1 MADSPSRDSAS
12 GPATKAT
19 ATTTPA
25 DPKKERR
32 RPVEGSG
39 PLFRRLLAY
48 FKPYRGIFI
57 FGSLCSV
64 IASTTDG
71 AFGLLLKF
79 LIDRGFSAE
88 ATRDVWIYPA
98 AIVGLFVIRGVF
110 TFLNSYAMAYIG
122 NRVLN
127 TLRTEMF
134 DRLVALPTRYFDA
147 HSSSSLVS
155 RLVFEAQ
162 NVMQST
168 TGVVTSVIRN
178 SFTILWLMVTLLY
191 LNWRLTL
198 FTLIVL
204 PAVTYVARRMSRRMR
219 ELSRKN
225 MFMTGELTRVV
236 QETIDCQKVVKIY
249 GGESDARSSFGRT
262 VDRLRGNA
270 MRISVTSSVA
280 VPVTQLL
287 MALAVAC
294 MIYFALELARAGT
307 MTAGTFVSFVTT
319 TSLLLTP
326 MKQLA
331 EISGPLER
339 GLAAAEGV
347 FSLIDER
354 VEDDRG
360 TVRLDRARG
369 AIRFVDVGL
378 RYVDEP
384 VERQDDEVVD
394 GATDGPRAR
403 RAALRNID
411 LDIAPGET
419 IALVGSSG
427 GGKTSFANLIPRFY
441 HASTGRILVD
451 GVPIEDITLASLRE
465 QIAMVSQDVVLF
477 NETVAANIAYGA
489 SSALRAR
496 LKGDGLRAA
505 VRRAAEAAHLAHV
518 IDDMPDGFD
527 TMIGENGVRLSGG
540 QRQRLAIAR
549 AVLKDA
555 PILILDEA
563 TSALDSESERHVQ
576 AALAELMRGRT
587 TVVIAHRLSTI
598 ESADRIAVF
607 DQGSIVEVGTHQAL
621 IAADGIYAKLHRIQ
635 YALDS
640 VRPPTVPA
648 DVVSNPAAATF
659 AA

>member
-1 MADSPSRDSAS
+1 MAEPPSPAPVDQAVRKTSDAS
-12 GPATKAT
+12 T
-19 ATTTPA
+19 AKQRLEANRT
-25 DPKKERR
+25 
-32 RPVEGSG
+32 G
-39 PLFRRLLAY
+39 PLFRRLLGY
-48 FKPYRGIFI
+48 IKPYRGIFAI
-57 FGSLCSV
+57 GALCSV
-64 IASTTDG
+64 IASTTDA
-71 AFGLLLKF
+71 AFGALLKP
-79 LIDRGFSAE
+79 LVDRGFSATSE
-88 ATRDVWIYPA
+88 HEIWIYPA
-98 AIVGLFVIRGVF
+98 AIVGLFIVRGVF

-127 TLRTEMF
+127 TLRVEMF
-134 DRLVALPTRYFDA
+134 ERLVALPTRYFDS

-168 TGVVTSVIRN
+168 TGVVTSIVRN
-178 SFTILWLMVTLLY
+178 GFTCLWLMGTLLW

-198 FTLIVL
+198 FTITVL
-204 PAVTYVARRMSRRMR
+204 PIMTYSVRKLSRRMR

-225 MFMTGELTRVV
+225 MYMTGELTRVV

-270 MRISVTSSVA
+270 MRISVTSSVT

-294 MIYFALELARAGT
+294 MIYFALDLAREGV
-307 MTAGTFVSFVTT
+307 MTAGTFVSFVATT
-319 TSLLLTP
+319 TFLLTP

-360 TVRLDRARG
+360 TVRLGRARG
-369 AIRFVDVGL
+369 AIRFVDVEL
-378 RYVDEP
+378 RYVDEA
-384 VERQDDEVVD
+384 VQRSDDEVVVET
-394 GATDGPRAR
+394 GVEEPRLR
-403 RAALRNID
+403 RAALRGIS
-411 LDIAPGET
+411 LDIAAGET

-441 HASTGRILVD
+441 HASSGRILVD
-451 GVPIEDITLASLRE
+451 EVPIEDIALASLRA

-477 NETVAANIAYGA
+477 NDTIAANIAYGA
-489 SSALRAR
+489 SRELLAR
-496 LKGDGLRAA
+496 LQGPALRAA
-505 VRRAAEAAHLAHV
+505 VRKAAEAAHLAHV

-527 TMIGENGVRLSGG
+527 TMVGENGVRLSGG
-540 QRQRLAIAR
+540 QRQRMAIAR

-576 AALAELMRGRT
+576 AALSELMQGRT
-587 TVVIAHRLSTI
+587 TVVVAHRLSTI

-607 DQGSIVEVGTHQAL
+607 DQGSIVEVGTHKAL
-621 IAADGIYAKLHRIQ
+621 IASDGIYAKLHRIQ

-640 VRPPTVPA
+640 VRPPLQPLK
-648 DVVSNPAAATF
+648 AASEV
-659 AA
+659 

>member
-1 MADSPSRDSAS
+1 MADSP
-12 GPATKAT
+12 K
-19 ATTTPA
+19 PA
-25 DPKKERR
+25 DPAKAAPAARR
-32 RPVEGSG
+32 STTDTG
-39 PLFRRLLAY
+39 PMYRRLLGY
-48 FKPYRGIFI
+48 IRPYRGIFI
-57 FGSLCSV
+57 VGALCSV
-64 IASTTDG
+64 IASTTDA
-71 AFGLLLKF
+71 AFGALLKP
-79 LIDRGFSAE
+79 LVDRGFN
-88 ATRDVWIYPA
+88 ATGDYDIWVYPA
-98 AIVGLFVIRGVF
+98 AIVGLFVLRGVF

-127 TLRTEMF
+127 TLRIEMF

-168 TGVVTSVIRN
+168 TGVITSVVRN
-178 SFTILWLMVTLLY
+178 GFTCLWLMGTLLW

-198 FTLIVL
+198 FTITVL
-204 PAVTYVARRMSRRMR
+204 PAVTFIVRKLSRRMR

-225 MFMTGELTRVV
+225 MHMTGELTRVV

-270 MRISVTSSVA
+270 MRISVTSSIT
-280 VPVTQLL
+280 VPITQLL
-287 MALAVAC
+287 MALAVAF
-294 MIYFALELARAGT
+294 MIYFALDLARAGT
-307 MTAGTFVSFVTT
+307 MTAGTFVSFVATT
-319 TSLLLTP
+319 TFLLAP

-347 FSLIDER
+347 FALIDEHT
-354 VEDDRG
+354 EDDRG
-360 TVRLDRARG
+360 TVVLGRAAG
-369 AIRFVDVGL
+369 AITFDQVEL

-384 VERQDDEVVD
+384 IVREDSEVVVTS
-394 GATDGPRAR
+394 AEEPRGR
-403 RAALRNID
+403 RAALNRIS
-411 LDIAPGET
+411 LDIAAGET

-441 HASTGRILVD
+441 HATAGRILID
-451 GVPIEDITLASLRE
+451 GVPIEQISLASLRA

-477 NETVAANIAYGA
+477 NDTVAANIAYGA
-489 SSALRAR
+489 NRDALAR
-496 LKGDGLRAA
+496 LQGDTLRAA
-505 VRRAAEAAHLAHV
+505 VRGAAEAAHLAHV
-518 IDDMPDGFD
+518 IDEMPDGFD
-527 TMIGENGVRLSGG
+527 TMIGENGVRMSGG

-576 AALAELMRGRT
+576 AALSELMRGRT

-598 ESADRIAVF
+598 ENADRIAVF
-607 DQGSIVEVGTHQAL
+607 DQGSIVEVGTHKAL
-621 IAADGIYAKLHRIQ
+621 LAADGIYAKLYRIQ

-640 VRPPTVPA
+640 VRPQVEPVEA
-648 DVVSNPAAATF
+648 ASVV
-659 AA
+659 